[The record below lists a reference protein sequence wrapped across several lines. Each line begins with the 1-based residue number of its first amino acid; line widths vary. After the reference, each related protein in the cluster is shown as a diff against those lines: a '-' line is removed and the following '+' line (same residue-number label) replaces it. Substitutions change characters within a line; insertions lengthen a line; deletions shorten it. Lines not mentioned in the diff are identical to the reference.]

1 MGKFFPVLWALAAST
16 RHTVGEEAV
25 TPVSQETIL
34 KIINVLIVTITGTED
49 LVQRL
54 ADSTMASERVD
65 GKTEVSSSESEV
77 PVAPHLGSTEASTG
91 K

>member
-1 MGKFFPVLWALAAST
+1 MGKFYECLQFQP
-16 RHTVGEEAV
+16 VGEEAV

-34 KIINVLIVTITGTED
+34 KITNVRIVIITGTED

-54 ADSTMASERVD
+54 ADSTMASEHVD

-77 PVAPHLGSTEASTG
+77 PVAPSTEASTG